1 MLSPLLS
8 ENLEQWKKQ
17 SATYKKREKN
27 PKNWKQKAGPPFLNY
42 VLELWPS
49 PF

>member
-17 SATYKKREKN
+17 SATYKKREKT
-27 PKNWKQKAGPPFLNY
+27 QKIENKKLGHPF
-42 VLELWPS
+42 WTMS
-49 PF
+49 